1 MPAAGIRS
9 LQPNEINTV
18 ISTCVGLGN
27 GVLLRHNAQET
38 RREDAGSNWT
48 LESLVG
54 QCLDHVVTAYLEQT
68 CKYIMSVNWSLGR
81 YLCQIKKKFRNLGSW
96 LFLTGV
102 CVCGNVIN
110 SLLLIDTALS
120 TLLFRC
126 MFIGWISWNMSRS
139 VQVIFHM
146 KTKVYFHNEN

>member
-1 MPAAGIRS
+1 MPAASIRS

-38 RREDAGSNWT
+38 RWEDAGSNWT

-102 CVCGNVIN
+102 CVCGNVIEFSIVN
-110 SLLLIDTALS
+110 RHCAVDIVIQMYVYWVNLMKHVTK
-120 TLLFRC
+120 
-126 MFIGWISWNMSRS
+126 RS
-139 VQVIFHM
+139 GHFSHENKSIFS
-146 KTKVYFHNEN
+146 

>member
-9 LQPNEINTV
+9 LQSNEINTV

-68 CKYIMSVNWSLGR
+68 CKYIMSVN
-81 YLCQIKKKFRNLGSW
+81 
-96 LFLTGV
+96 
-102 CVCGNVIN
+102 
-110 SLLLIDTALS
+110 
-120 TLLFRC
+120 
-126 MFIGWISWNMSRS
+126 
-139 VQVIFHM
+139 
-146 KTKVYFHNEN
+146 